1 MPFIVVKMTKIKKF
15 NFGIDK
21 NVGEGIQYMHK
32 L

>member
-21 NVGEGIQYMHK
+21 NVGGGNTIYA
-32 L
+32 

>member
-21 NVGEGIQYMHK
+21 NVGRGTIYA
-32 L
+32 